1 MSRLSLKPR
10 LRRLATGVAVAALT
24 LGVAA
29 TALADPQRYAVIA
42 TGEKVGWLVV
52 DQTGTSVAIDYHVDN
67 NGRGPKHRERLEL
80 DATGLPLSWRIQ
92 GTSLFGG
99 QVDETFER
107 SPEGVRWRSQADA
120 GVLPASGPG
129 LYVANDDSPW
139 SLALYARALKAAP
152 GRSMDVAPA
161 GRLRL
166 EEVRRLDFGG
176 APATAY
182 RLTGLTIEPGY
193 VLLDDRDDMV
203 AEFSGDTVTVREGLE
218 GEERALHRLL
228 ADHETERVRNL
239 QTELAHRFDAPVRIR
254 NVRIFDPREGRLS
267 DLSSVTVFRNH
278 VSGVVPEDDRPARP
292 DEYVIDGEGG
302 VLVPG
307 LHDMHSHS
315 SMQTGLYYLGAGV
328 TATRDMGNNNPFLL
342 DLMKQIEGGVLPGPR
357 ITPNG
362 MLEGRSP
369 YAVRTGIVADSLEE
383 ALDGVRWYADR
394 NYWQV
399 KIYNSLHPEWVAPV
413 AAEAHRLGMKVTG
426 HVPAFVSPDQA
437 IEAGYDDIAHINQLM
452 LGWLLQP
459 GEDSRTP
466 LRLTAMPRAAGLDL
480 DSAPVRRTIDLMKA
494 RGTALDVTAVTLE
507 VLMMSR
513 AGEIPPSAA
522 AYVEHMP
529 IGYQRYR
536 RRSFVD
542 IDTPE
547 KDAGYRAGF
556 RKLLDTVKR
565 LHDEG
570 IVLLPGTDAG
580 EGFTV
585 HRELELYVEAGLT
598 PAQALTLGTLT
609 PERYLGRDQ
618 TLGTIERGKL
628 ADFFLIPGDPTAD
641 ISAIR
646 QIRLVMKDGVAYLP
660 SEVHEALGV
669 RPFVAPAVIQR
680 PSVPT
685 EAIGE
690 AGPGFLFAAPGHD
703 HLAH

>member
-1 MSRLSLKPR
+1 MARLFLTSN
-10 LRRLATGVAVAALT
+10 LRRLATGAAAAVLT
-24 LGVAA
+24 LGMAT

-42 TGEKVGWLVV
+42 TGEAVGWLVV
-52 DQTGTSVAIDYHVDN
+52 DQKGASVEIDYHVDN

-80 DATGLPLSWRIQ
+80 DAAGLPLSWRIE

-99 QVDETFER
+99 QVNEVFER
-107 SPEGVRWRSQADA
+107 GAEGVRWRSQADA
-120 GVLPASGPG
+120 GTVPPGGPT

-139 SLALYARALKAAP
+139 SLALYARALKSTP
-152 GRSMDVAPA
+152 GQVLDVAPA
-161 GRLRL
+161 GRLKL
-166 EEVRRLDFGG
+166 EEVRRLTFGG
-176 APATAY
+176 EAAVVY
-182 RLTGLTIEPGY
+182 RLTGLTVQPGY
-193 VLLDDRDDMV
+193 VLLDEAGDMI

-218 GEERALHRLL
+218 AEEGTLHRLL
-228 ADHETERVRNL
+228 AELETERVRNL

-267 DLSSVTVFRNH
+267 DLSSVTVFRNRI
-278 VSGVVPEDDRPARP
+278 SGVLLEDSQPARP

-302 VLVPG
+302 ILVPG

-328 TATRDMGNNNPFLL
+328 TATRDMGNNNAFLL
-342 DLMKQIEGGVLPGPR
+342 DLVKQIEDGVLPGPR

-369 YAVRTGIVADSLEE
+369 YAVRTGIVADTLDE

-394 NYWQV
+394 GYWQV
-399 KIYNSLHPEWVAPV
+399 KIYNSLHPEWVVPV

-437 IEAGYDDIAHINQLM
+437 IEAGYDDIAHVNQLM

-466 LRLTAMPRAAGLDL
+466 LRLTAMPRAADLDL
-480 DSAPVRRTIDLMKA
+480 DSDPVRRTIALMKA

-513 AGEIPPSAA
+513 AGEVPPSAA

-570 IVLLPGTDAG
+570 IVLLPGTDAD
-580 EGFTV
+580 EGFTL
-585 HRELELYVEAGLT
+585 HRELELYVEAGI
-598 PAQALTLGTLT
+598 PAADVLYMATLGSA
-609 PERYLGRDQ
+609 RAAQQQSRLGVIAP
-618 TLGTIERGKL
+618 GML
-628 ADFFLIPGDPTAD
+628 ADMVLIDGDPLAR
-641 ISAIR
+641 ISDVRKVA
-646 QIRLVMKDGVAYLP
+646 LVMKDGVVFQPQDLLA
-660 SEVHEALGV
+660 EVG
-669 RPFVAPAVIQR
+669 VAPPAR
-680 PSVPT
+680 
-685 EAIGE
+685 
-690 AGPGFLFAAPGHD
+690 
-703 HLAH
+703 